1 MLYLH
6 VCMSISKLYHA
17 LCPQWACACQS
28 LGPLACVVTSIP
40 PEACLNLT
48 TCENTSGVLMSSM
61 HTFLC
66 FVRCWYACLACFA
79 PPIWLSLLLCIFARL
94 PTCSCMSLCVVHIPI
109 QWNYG
114 HSIQTYIC
122 PPRTPSFFFITYL
135 FVSSCASNVCLPP
148 VCFIFLLCV
157 IALYMVCVCVCLWEK
172 VIMHFVWWTLMATWV
187 ILSSHE
193 CSRPY
198 DMSMRSRQ
206 FM

>member
-66 FVRCWYACLACFA
+66 SVRCWYACLACFA
-79 PPIWLSLLLCIFARL
+79 PPIWLSFLLCIFARL
-94 PTCSCMSLCVVHIPI
+94 PHVHAWVYVSSIFQSSGTMDTRSKPTFVLL
-109 QWNYG
+109 G
-114 HSIQTYIC
+114 HHL
-122 PPRTPSFFFITYL
+122 FFFDNI
-135 FVSSCASNVCLPP
+135 FVCLFM
-148 VCFIFLLCV
+148 CFKCLFAPRLFHFPTLCDSIV
-157 IALYMVCVCVCLWEK
+157 HGVYVCV
-172 VIMHFVWWTLMATWV
+172 FVRESDHALCMMDSHGYVSDPLKPWV
-187 ILSSHE
+187 L
-193 CSRPY
+193 
-198 DMSMRSRQ
+198 
-206 FM
+206 

>member
-122 PPRTPSFFFITYL
+122 PPRTPSFFFDNI
-135 FVSSCASNVCLPP
+135 FVCLFM
-148 VCFIFLLCV
+148 CFKCLFAPRLFHFPTLCDSIV
-157 IALYMVCVCVCLWEK
+157 HGVYVCV
-172 VIMHFVWWTLMATWV
+172 FVRESDHALCMMDSHGYVSDPLKPWV
-187 ILSSHE
+187 L
-193 CSRPY
+193 
-198 DMSMRSRQ
+198 
-206 FM
+206 

>member
-61 HTFLC
+61 HTFLF

-79 PPIWLSLLLCIFARL
+79 PPIWLSFLLCIFARL
-94 PTCSCMSLCVVHIPI
+94 PHVHAWVYVSSIFQSSGTMDTRSKPTFVLL
-109 QWNYG
+109 G
-114 HSIQTYIC
+114 HHL
-122 PPRTPSFFFITYL
+122 FFFITYL